1 MEKIKYFTK
10 PTINK
15 KSKSM
20 YRKLDSKFD
29 LHKDQL
35 IPQKSAL
42 LILDIQEFFLND
54 KSHAFIPSAKAII
67 KPIQTL
73 SDLFIQNNLP
83 IIITKHINTEENARQ
98 MDSWW
103 RDILTEDSEFSQ
115 LIIEFD
121 IPQTELIIKSQYDAF
136 YKTNLNKILKK
147 KNIEQVIITGVMTHL
162 CCETTARSAFVRGY
176 NVFFPID
183 GTATYNEEFH
193 FATLTNLAHGF
204 ANITSTENLIQTF
217 SGK

>member
-1 MEKIKYFTK
+1 MEKTKYFTEI
-10 PTINK
+10 TINENA
-15 KSKSM
+15 KSM
-20 YRKLDSKFD
+20 YQKLGGQLD
-29 LHKDQL
+29 LHKDKL
-35 IPQKSAL
+35 IPRRAAL
-42 LILDIQEFFLND
+42 LILDMQNFFHNN

-83 IIITKHINTEENARQ
+83 VIITRHINTKENAKQ
-98 MDSWW
+98 IDYWW
-103 RDILTEDSEFSQ
+103 RDILTENSELSQ
-115 LIIEFD
+115 LITEFD
-121 IPQTELIIKSQYDAF
+121 IPQANTIIKSQYDAF
-136 YKTNLNKILKK
+136 YNTNLNELLQKSK
-147 KNIEQVIITGVMTHL
+147 IEQVIITGVMTHL

-204 ANITSTENLIQTF
+204 ANITLIKNLIQAF
-217 SGK
+217 NGK

>member
-1 MEKIKYFTK
+1 MKKLEYFTET
-10 PTINK
+10 TIGVNA
-15 KSKSM
+15 KSM
-20 YRKLDSKFD
+20 YQKLDGHFD

-42 LILDIQEFFLND
+42 LILDMQNFFHNN
-54 KSHAFIPSAKAII
+54 KSHAYVPSAKAII

-83 IIITKHINTEENARQ
+83 IIITRHINTKEDAKQ
-98 MDSWW
+98 MDYWW
-103 RDILTEDSEFSQ
+103 RDILTEGSEFSQ
-115 LIIEFD
+115 LITEFD
-121 IPQTELIIKSQYDAF
+121 IPQAKLIVKSQYDAF
-136 YKTNLNKILKK
+136 YNTRLNEILQMN
-147 KNIEQVIITGVMTHL
+147 NIKQVIITGVMTHL

-176 NVFFPID
+176 KVFFPID

-204 ANITSTENLIQTF
+204 ANIVLIENLLHTF
-217 SGK
+217 NGK